1 MRNVADS
8 RVADVD
14 AAMYVE
20 PRQIVAVFAQGSCE
34 ETPHEH
40 DYRYTAEPSLLKTK
54 HAQTCMAAH
63 PAPRLGCQRS
73 RPSQWTTAEQC

>member
-1 MRNVADS
+1 MGNVADS

-34 ETPHEH
+34 ET
-40 DYRYTAEPSLLKTK
+40 SV
-54 HAQTCMAAH
+54 
-63 PAPRLGCQRS
+63 
-73 RPSQWTTAEQC
+73 